1 MEKLLENI
9 AVFQIATELFKVT
22 LGAGLCFGA
31 LKWRRGLLTTTAI
44 GWGAVL
50 GIIFWY
56 LFSSEDSP
64 EILVISV
71 AIGAILFPILTYTIP
86 GINRFV
92 LGFLVGMKLF
102 TMVATVLLKQGSID
116 IELAFV
122 MPLIAG
128 ALIGLLLMAW
138 TQMRVSAVVIGCS
151 FIGASEIAPVISE
164 WWNRAGYALTGDIS
178 YLFDPMDLLFAL
190 FKIELTDKVTLIS
203 LLVMLVFGCCYQLKR
218 LSDRGIPY
226 STPVIGFEIDRED
239 DGEIEEDW

>member
-9 AVFQIATELFKVT
+9 AVFQIVTELVKVT

-50 GIIFWY
+50 GIICWY
-56 LFSSEDSP
+56 LFSSGADQ
-64 EILVISV
+64 EIFVISV

-92 LGFLVGMKLF
+92 LGFLVGMKIF

-116 IELAFV
+116 IELFIV

-128 ALIGLLLMAW
+128 TFIGLILMAW
-138 TQMRVSAVVIGCS
+138 IQMRVSAVVIGCS

-164 WWNRAGYALTGDIS
+164 WWNRAGYTLTGDIS
-178 YLFDPMDLLFAL
+178 YLIDPLDLLFAL

-203 LLVMLVFGCCYQLKR
+203 LLVLLICGCGYQLKC
-218 LSDRGIPY
+218 LSDQGIPY
-226 STPVIGFEIDRED
+226 STPVIGFEVDRED
-239 DGEIEEDW
+239 KGRN

>member
-1 MEKLLENI
+1 MASRSAYHHCHWMGSCHL
-9 AVFQIATELFKVT
+9 
-22 LGAGLCFGA
+22 
-31 LKWRRGLLTTTAI
+31 
-44 GWGAVL
+44 
-50 GIIFWY
+50 
-56 LFSSEDSP
+56 
-64 EILVISV
+64 
-71 AIGAILFPILTYTIP
+71 LTYTIP

-128 ALIGLLLMAW
+128 TFIGLLLMAW